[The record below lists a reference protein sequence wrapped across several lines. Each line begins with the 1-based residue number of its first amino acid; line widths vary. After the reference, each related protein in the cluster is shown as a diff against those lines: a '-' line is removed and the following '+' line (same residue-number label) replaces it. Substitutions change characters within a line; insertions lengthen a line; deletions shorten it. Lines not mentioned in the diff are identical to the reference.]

1 MTSRKFDYDTFDLEM
16 NQHIKDKKSLTGSGS
31 PMTELMKHFL
41 ESNLNCEYEVF
52 KENDNSPKN
61 RRNGKTKKKVKTTY
75 GEFELE
81 TPRDRNNEF
90 VPEIVKKRE
99 VTLLEYFEDKIIS
112 LYSLGMTYRDISK
125 HIEEFYGTKI
135 HPSLLSK
142 ITDKIIP
149 MIEEWRTR
157 PLENTYPFVFF
168 DALYV
173 KVKQDF
179 KIISKAVYCVL
190 GINTDGEKDI
200 LGLYMSE
207 NESASFWFDIA
218 TDLKNRGVNDI
229 FISCMDGLKGL
240 PEAIT
245 AVFENTEIQQCI
257 IHLIR
262 NSRKY
267 QKRVDY
273 KELSEDMKTIYKAP
287 DENTA
292 FKNLELFE
300 EKWHKKYPSIG
311 KLWRNNWANI
321 STYFKFTPE
330 IRTVIYTT
338 NIIES
343 YNKQVRK
350 NIKTKGLFPN
360 DMAVFKLVY
369 LTTMNIIENWKGPVA
384 SWNQVKMQLSMRYGD
399 RIKLYK

>member
-1 MTSRKFDYDTFDLEM
+1 M
-16 NQHIKDKKSLTGSGS
+16 NEHIKDKKSLTGPGS
-31 PMTELMKHFL
+31 PMTDLMKHFL
-41 ESNLNCEYEVF
+41 ENNLNCEYEVF
-52 KENDNSPKN
+52 KENDDSHKN
-61 RRNGKTKKKVKTTY
+61 RRNGKTKKMVRTTY

-112 LYSLGMTYRDISK
+112 LYSMGMTYRDISK

-142 ITDKIIP
+142 ITNKVIP
-149 MIEEWRTR
+149 MIEEWQKR
-157 PLENTYPFVFF
+157 PLESTYPFVFF

-190 GINTDGEKDI
+190 GIGTDGKKDI

-229 FISCMDGLKGL
+229 LIACMDGLKGL

-245 AVFENTEIQQCI
+245 SVFENTEIQQCI

-267 QKRVDY
+267 QKRQDY
-273 KELSEDMKTIYKAP
+273 KELSEDMKSIYKAP
-287 DENTA
+287 DESTA

-330 IRTVIYTT
+330 IRKVIYTT

-343 YNKQVRK
+343 YNKQLRK

-360 DMAVFKLVY
+360 DMSVFKLVY
-369 LTTMNIIENWKGPVA
+369 LTTMNIIENWNGAVA
-384 SWNQVKMQLSMRYGD
+384 SWNQVKMQLAMRYGD
-399 RIKLYK
+399 RIKLYE